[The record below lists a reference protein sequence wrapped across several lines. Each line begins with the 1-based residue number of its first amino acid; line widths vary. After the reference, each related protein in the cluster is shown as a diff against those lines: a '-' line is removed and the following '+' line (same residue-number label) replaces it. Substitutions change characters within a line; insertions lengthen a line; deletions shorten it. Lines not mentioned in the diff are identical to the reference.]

1 MLRSPGPASQLHSC
15 QPSRIQDPW
24 GLVVFCSSSCF
35 SVCFFHLHPIKKRN
49 LAPKKHAILK
59 KGAAF
64 QPSLSGAQLVV
75 ARATGLKM
83 FEQLTPTSMSLCAAN
98 WSAGSKYE
106 HKRSK
111 TLLKVKTFYDED
123 LFFALVMKE
132 VAFTKRLMSS
142 DATVR
147 KCWYPGF
154 LLNFYQIGTK
164 CRGPKRPI
172 DSVN

>member
-1 MLRSPGPASQLHSC
+1 
-15 QPSRIQDPW
+15 
-24 GLVVFCSSSCF
+24 
-35 SVCFFHLHPIKKRN
+35 
-49 LAPKKHAILK
+49 
-59 KGAAF
+59 
-64 QPSLSGAQLVV
+64 
-75 ARATGLKM
+75 
-83 FEQLTPTSMSLCAAN
+83 MSLCAAN

-172 DSVN
+172 DSVNWTFKSTGGHRSGPCRWHWPCGRDVRAHSYVKLQTNGALRPVFCVQKCFNLVLLETLQISTIMKRHKMLYIKEDLPLF